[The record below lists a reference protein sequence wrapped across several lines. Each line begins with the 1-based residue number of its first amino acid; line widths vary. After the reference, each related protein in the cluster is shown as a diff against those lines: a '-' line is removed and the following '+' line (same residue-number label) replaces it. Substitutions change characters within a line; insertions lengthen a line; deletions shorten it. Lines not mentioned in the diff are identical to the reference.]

1 MELGM
6 SEDRTQP
13 PSKRRRLMAR
23 EHGQAA
29 HSPELT
35 AAVGWAAAVALLG
48 FFGDDLAVALTDLV
62 RGSLLHPT
70 QLAGDA
76 SAVATHV
83 RSQVLVVFW
92 PLAAILGGFAGAAM
106 VAHQFQVRG
115 LWATSQIVP
124 DPKRLWNFAKGPGL
138 STQVVQF
145 TWSVAK
151 GIVVIA
157 AAAWLLRAGWHDFLR
172 QSSLDGPRLAQAAAH
187 IVLHTSWTLAGVLL
201 ALGFV
206 DYGLR
211 YRRFEVMLR
220 TSPEE
225 QREDQRVMEG
235 DPAARAQRQR
245 VARSMRGDTPE
256 VLAGAAFILKGAAGL
271 TLVIAGGPP
280 PRRVSVRT
288 VAKGG
293 AGLRL
298 RRRAEASGLA
308 QIEDAGVAQRLAGRP
323 SAGSAIAAE
332 LIADLAGIWP
342 AS

>member
-1 MELGM
+1 M

-13 PSKRRRLMAR
+13 PSKRRRQMAR
-23 EHGQAA
+23 ESGQAA

-48 FFGDDLAVALTDLV
+48 FFGDDLAVALTGLV
-62 RGSLLHPT
+62 RGSLLHPA
-70 QLAGDA
+70 QGSGDA
-76 SAVATHV
+76 SAIASYIRSHV
-83 RSQVLVVFW
+83 LAVFW
-92 PLAAILGGFAGAAM
+92 PLAAILGGFGGAALA
-106 VAHQFQVRG
+106 AHEFQVRG
-115 LWATSQIVP
+115 LWATSQIAP
-124 DPKRLWNFAKGPGL
+124 DPKRLWNFGKGQGL
-138 STQVVQF
+138 STRFDQF

-151 GIVVIA
+151 GIVVIG
-157 AAAWLLRAGWHDFLR
+157 AAAWVFRSGWHDFLR
-172 QSSLDGPRLAQAAAH
+172 QSSLDGPRLAQAAAL
-187 IVLHTSWTLAGVLL
+187 IVLRTSWTLAGALL

-211 YRRFEVMLR
+211 YRRFEAMLR
-220 TSPEE
+220 TSSEE

-235 DPAARAQRQR
+235 DPTARAQRQR
-245 VARSMRGDTPE
+245 VARSMRGDSPE
-256 VLAGAAFILKGAAGL
+256 VLAGAAFLLKGAAGL

-298 RRRAEASGLA
+298 RRRAESSGLPE
-308 QIEDAGVAQRLAGRP
+308 IEDAGMAQRLAGRP

-332 LIADLAGIWP
+332 LIADLAAIWP